1 MLVALADYRDQGT
14 EVADTSVEEN
24 QTEPSRPEASATESQ
39 KPSVTPNQPNPQ
51 PAAPPTRNDPTKLVI
66 AQSSKRSPLN
76 LGGKQ
81 VKTAS
86 VDFKPKVGEP
96 LHTNIPWY
104 SRIFSDAYA
113 SRQKTE
119 LSLACISTAIQ
130 DDGQIGVRADDFHEE
145 VGGESIAGMNLNGL
159 IWTDKVNSDLIVL
172 ENVSVDADGNPTSS
186 VKVQVF
192 PNYNGDPNALPSISA
207 FGAVTTTAGKEA
219 LLYRIFMSD
228 DAWPIRCMDIVF
240 RPSPN
245 GTLADGTL
253 YHENSGHLYVSKF
266 KPTLIKGG

>member
-104 SRIFSDAYA
+104 SRIFSDAYPWTVVPVKRRDEYVTALEAA
-113 SRQKTE
+113 SVEQNIRPFTEFIGDLLQNTQPQKT
-119 LSLACISTAIQ
+119 T
-130 DDGQIGVRADDFHEE
+130 
-145 VGGESIAGMNLNGL
+145 
-159 IWTDKVNSDLIVL
+159 
-172 ENVSVDADGNPTSS
+172 
-186 VKVQVF
+186 
-192 PNYNGDPNALPSISA
+192 
-207 FGAVTTTAGKEA
+207 
-219 LLYRIFMSD
+219 
-228 DAWPIRCMDIVF
+228 
-240 RPSPN
+240 
-245 GTLADGTL
+245 
-253 YHENSGHLYVSKF
+253 
-266 KPTLIKGG
+266 